1 MRKGKMRMKL
11 FTKTTAVIAGLVMAA
26 ILGAGAALIYSWQA
40 KRTLDE
46 VISKNVGDMLTAA
59 ELDIALLRQKG
70 FIASYILGEGDVRW
84 LEEMNR
90 HEPVFRG
97 LLSKAEGLAESPRE
111 RELVAQVARAFNEY
125 DDKRDEI
132 IRLFDRGDVAAAKA
146 AYSTDLNAL
155 YMKVAAVTD
164 ELLDVN
170 RSNIQLALAQGQK
183 GVKRLTWIV
192 ASSVALIAAL
202 GAGLI
207 YMLIRSVFDPLRR
220 IAADLRDFSSD
231 GQVAG
236 LASDSAD
243 LTSLHFYLQ
252 TLFTEVTKTRSHLE
266 DSRKALHHRERLA
279 RVGEVMAHVAHEIRN
294 PLATIGGFARHL
306 EKHPEDADKVR
317 EGAAIIAQET
327 ARLEKMLTDV
337 MKYSR
342 PVRVERRRQNL
353 NEVVEHSLAVL
364 SGQIPDGIKLRV
376 ALSPDL
382 PTIEIDPDP
391 VEQVVINLI
400 KNSIEAMNGAGELEI
415 ATLSAAS
422 EVMLVIRDTGPG
434 IPEQIREKIFQPFFT
449 TKKKG
454 NGLGLAICKQII
466 DEHEGA
472 IEVDSI
478 PGEGTTFKIRFFV
491 ETEPAKC

>member
-1 MRKGKMRMKL
+1 MRMKL
-11 FTKTTAVIAGLVMAA
+11 YTKTTAVVTGLVLAA
-26 ILGAGAALIYSWQA
+26 MIGAGAALIYSWQA

-70 FIASYILGEGDVRW
+70 FIASYLLGEGDVLW

-90 HEPVFRG
+90 HEPVFRN
-97 LLSKAEGLAESPRE
+97 LLTRAEALAESPRE
-111 RELVAQVARAFNEY
+111 RELAARVAQAFDEY
-125 DDKRDEI
+125 DEKRDEI
-132 IRLFDRGDVAAAKA
+132 VRLFGQGDVESAKS

-155 YMKVAAVTD
+155 YMKVSAVTD

-170 RSNIQLALAQGQK
+170 RTNIQRALEQGER
-183 GVKRLTWIV
+183 GVKRLTWII
-192 ASSVALIAAL
+192 ASSVVLIAAL
-202 GAGLI
+202 GTGLI
-207 YMLIRSVFDPLRR
+207 YMLICGVFNPLKR

-231 GQVAG
+231 GKAAG
-236 LASDSAD
+236 LAADGAD
-243 LTSLHFYLQ
+243 LTSLHFYLK
-252 TLFTEVTKTRSHLE
+252 TLFTEVEKTRTHLE
-266 DSRKALHHRERLA
+266 DSRKSLHHRERLA

-317 EGAAIIAQET
+317 EGATIIAQET

-342 PVRVERRRQNL
+342 PVRVERRRWNL
-353 NEVVEHSLAVL
+353 NEVVEHSLAAL
-364 SGQIPDGIKLRV
+364 SGQIPDGVRLRV

-382 PTIEIDPDP
+382 PSVEIDPDP

-400 KNSIEAMNGAGELEI
+400 KNSIEAMNGSGELEI
-415 ATLSAAS
+415 ATLSTAS
-422 EVMLVIRDTGPG
+422 EVLLVIRDTGPG
-434 IPEQIREKIFQPFFT
+434 IPEPIREKIFQPFFT

-472 IEVDSI
+472 IELDSS
-478 PGEGTTFKIRFFV
+478 PGEGTTFKIRFFT
-491 ETEPAKC
+491 EAEPAKC